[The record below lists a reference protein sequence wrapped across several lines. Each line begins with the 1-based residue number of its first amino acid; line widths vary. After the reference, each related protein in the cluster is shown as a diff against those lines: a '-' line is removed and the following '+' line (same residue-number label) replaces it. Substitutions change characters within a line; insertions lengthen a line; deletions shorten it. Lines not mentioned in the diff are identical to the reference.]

1 MLISWHCGCLS
12 LISLHQKSSSPS
24 LLRILL
30 NSTPPN
36 PKYQIHAKT
45 CQIPP
50 NPKYQIPLNPKCQI
64 PLGPKCKIHS
74 LAKYKTPSTPA
85 PTLTQKNT
93 HTISWNTLGNKVLK
107 IALLRNF
114 DRLHQCSECILNVF
128 CNFKEIHRNMLKSNR
143 SKC

>member
-1 MLISWHCGCLS
+1 MKSRRRICWYRGIVAACLWFPS
-12 LISLHQKSSSPS
+12 IRRALSPS

-30 NSTPPN
+30 NSIPPN

-50 NPKYQIPLNPKCQI
+50 NPKYQIPL
-64 PLGPKCKIHS
+64 GPKCKIHS
-74 LAKYKTPSTPA
+74 LTKYKTPNTSA
-85 PTLTQKNT
+85 PVLNPKHT
-93 HTISWNTLGNKVLK
+93 HTIWWNTLDNKVLK

-128 CNFKEIHRNMLKSNR
+128 CNFKEIHRNMLKTNR